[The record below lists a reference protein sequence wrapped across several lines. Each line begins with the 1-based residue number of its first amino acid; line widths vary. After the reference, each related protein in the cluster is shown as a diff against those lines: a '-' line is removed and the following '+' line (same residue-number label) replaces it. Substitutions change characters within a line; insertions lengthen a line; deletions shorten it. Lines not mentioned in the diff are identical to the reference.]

1 MVVKEKAKYKE
12 TEIGI
17 IPEDWE
23 VESLGTLARI
33 YRGASPRPID
43 SPIWFDEN
51 SNVGWV
57 RISDVSKSSKYL
69 FATTQKLSEA
79 GIKNSR
85 FIDENNLIMSI
96 CATVGRPII
105 TQMKV
110 CIHDGFVVF
119 ENSKIDKE
127 YLYYYL
133 MFIEDE
139 WFKYGQIGSQMNL
152 NTTIIQNQQ
161 ICYPTLSTE
170 QTSVIE
176 ALNDIDQLINSLE
189 RIIIKKLNIKQG
201 AIKELLSGK
210 KRLPGFA
217 KSNKFKQ
224 TEIGIIPEDWDLKQI
239 GDVCQIF
246 GRIGFRGYTVNDIV
260 RSTEGA
266 VTISPSN
273 IQDGK
278 MDFAK
283 CTYISWFKYEESP
296 EIKIFNGDILL
307 VKTGSTFG
315 KTAIVSGLKEK
326 ATVNPQI
333 VVLKKITIDNY
344 FLGYLIGFEVV
355 QNQIKTSIV
364 GGAIPTLSQ
373 KQVASFLIPLPHTK
387 GEQTAIAQVLS
398 DMDLEINA
406 LETKLAKYQKI
417 KQGMME
423 TLLTGRIRLV

>member
-69 FATTQKLSEA
+69 LATTQKLSEA

-189 RIIIKKLNIKQG
+189 KLLIKKRSIKQG
-201 AIKELLSGK
+201 AMQELLSGK
-210 KRLPGFA
+210 KRLPGFKNA
-217 KSNKFKQ
+217 WRIKDLGEIAEIRDGTHQ
-224 TEIGIIPEDWDLKQI
+224 TPYYVESGVPFYSVENVTNND
-239 GDVCQIF
+239 
-246 GRIGFRGYTVNDIV
+246 FRNT
-260 RSTEGA
+260 
-266 VTISPSN
+266 
-273 IQDGK
+273 K
-278 MDFAK
+278 
-283 CTYISWFKYEESP
+283 YISEEEHKVLTKNF
-296 EIKIFNGDILL
+296 EIEKGDILM
-307 VKTGSTFG
+307 TRIGSIGECKLIDWNVRASFY
-315 KTAIVSGLKEK
+315 VSLALLKITDSVSSAFIYHYSLSDYFK
-326 ATVNPQI
+326 KQADAKSLQYATP
-333 VVLKKITIDNY
+333 KKINLGEIAGIKV
-344 FLGYLIGFEVV
+344 FLPFDIEE
-355 QNQIKTSIV
+355 
-364 GGAIPTLSQ
+364 
-373 KQVASFLIPLPHTK
+373 QV
-387 GEQTAIAQVLS
+387 AIAQVLS
-398 DMDLEINA
+398 DMDSEIDA
-406 LETKLAKYQKI
+406 LETKLTKYQQI

-423 TLLTGRIRLV
+423 NLLTGRVRLV